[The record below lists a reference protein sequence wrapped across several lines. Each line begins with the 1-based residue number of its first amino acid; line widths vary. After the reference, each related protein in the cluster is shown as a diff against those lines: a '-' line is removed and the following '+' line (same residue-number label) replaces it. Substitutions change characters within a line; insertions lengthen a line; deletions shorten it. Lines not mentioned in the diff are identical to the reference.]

1 MMLGGAVGNLI
12 DRVRVGRVTDFV
24 DVFGFPKFNVADSSI
39 SVGVTVIIIGYLLF
53 AEKPSKPPESHEDAP
68 ADG

>member
-1 MMLGGAVGNLI
+1 
-12 DRVRVGRVTDFV
+12 VTDFV

-53 AEKPSKPPESHEDAP
+53 AEGWRQPRESHENTP